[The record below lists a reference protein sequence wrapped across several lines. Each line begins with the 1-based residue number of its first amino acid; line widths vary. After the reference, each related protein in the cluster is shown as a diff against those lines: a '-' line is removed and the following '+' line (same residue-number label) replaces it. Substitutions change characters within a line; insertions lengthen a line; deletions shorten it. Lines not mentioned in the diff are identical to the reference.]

1 MEPALVVGLLWL
13 SFGAFHIGLDTYGAP
28 DRKWFEGSAWLAN
41 VN

>member
-13 SFGAFHIGLDTYGAP
+13 SFGAFHVGAYDAP
-28 DRKWFEGSAWLAN
+28 DRKWFESSAWLAN

>member
-13 SFGAFHIGLDTYGAP
+13 SFGAFHIGLGTYAP

>member
-13 SFGAFHIGLDTYGAP
+13 SFGAFHIGLGTKSV
-28 DRKWFEGSAWLAN
+28 RAWLAS